1 MRAKATAGR
10 KRLMKFPGKR
20 ADLADR
26 PGQLA
31 ELDERG
37 FLMPPGRNPADF
49 AETARETLRWADGVR
64 ESLEAEGRAEVLG
77 ETFDAS
83 AAVPREVLREG
94 LADARQTYRISPLW
108 VPAFYDNR
116 FLPWYVG
123 GAMFFDPS
131 AGPFRVCLVLR
142 EGFRHSERWLIY
154 DRAEIISHELCHVAR
169 GAMEQNVFEE
179 PLAYRLSCSGL
190 RRLLGG
196 AFRGRWEAPAVLCGA
211 GLLAA
216 SAVGEVFGMDPWFK
230 IPAAVPLAVVLAA
243 LGWRALRTAGDL
255 RRAAGA
261 LRRVFGEAAHA
272 VLFRCTDEEIG
283 SLARQPMDAVG
294 KWLEDREDSS
304 RWRLIRRRFLP

>member
-1 MRAKATAGR
+1 
-10 KRLMKFPGKR
+10 
-20 ADLADR
+20 
-26 PGQLA
+26 
-31 ELDERG
+31 
-37 FLMPPGRNPADF
+37 MPPHRDPADF

-64 ESLEAEGRAEVLG
+64 QSLEAEGRAEVLG

-94 LADARQTYRISPLW
+94 LADARETYRISPLW

-142 EGFRHSERWLIY
+142 EGFRHSDRWLIY

-169 GAMEQNVFEE
+169 AAIEQNVFEE
-179 PLAYRLSCSGL
+179 PLAYRLSGSGL

-211 GLLAA
+211 ALPAA
-216 SAVGEVFGMDPWFK
+216 AAVGEVFGMEPWLK
-230 IPAAVPLAVVLAA
+230 IPAAVPLAAVVAA

-255 RRAAGA
+255 RRAAAA
-261 LRRVFGEAAHA
+261 LRTAYEEAADA
-272 VLFRCTDEEIG
+272 VLFRCTDEDIRA
-283 SLARQPMDAVG
+283 LARQPMNAVG
-294 KWLEDREDSS
+294 KWLEDRGDSP
-304 RWRLIRRRFLP
+304 RWQIIRRRFLP